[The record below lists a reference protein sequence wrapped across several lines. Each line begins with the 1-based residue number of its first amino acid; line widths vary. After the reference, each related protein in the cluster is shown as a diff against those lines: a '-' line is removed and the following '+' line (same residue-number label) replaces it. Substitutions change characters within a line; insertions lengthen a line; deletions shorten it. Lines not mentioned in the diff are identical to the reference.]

1 MKRWG
6 LADVAGDS
14 MTPTLRDQDVV
25 VVRWGAAIG
34 VGDVVVAHR
43 PDRPELLIIKRTVRR
58 EGSQWWIEGD
68 NPERSDD
75 SRLFGPVDE
84 AAVVARVLLRW
95 RPGRPRL
102 IRRGPRKNS

>member
-14 MTPTLRDQDVV
+14 MTPTLRDREVV
-25 VVRWGAAIG
+25 VVRWGAAFE
-34 VGDVVVAHR
+34 VGDVVVARR
-43 PDRPELLIIKRTVRR
+43 PDRPDLLIIKRVVRR
-58 EGSQWWIEGD
+58 EGSGWWIEGD

-75 SRLFGPVDE
+75 SRLFGLVDE
-84 AAVVARVLLRW
+84 ASVVARVLLRW

-102 IRRGPRKNS
+102 IRRGSRPNC